1 MNGFLLIDKPSGW
14 TSRDVCN
21 KIQKILDVD
30 KVGHTGT
37 LDPFATGLLIVTIGK
52 ATKAGIYLED
62 DDKEYIATLSLGKKT
77 ITGDLTSEVIE
88 EKEVP
93 EINKEDIE
101 KVFSSFIGEGEQIPP
116 MTSAIHYQGFK
127 LYELA
132 HQGIEVERK
141 PRKIHIKSL
150 KLIDFKDNIITF
162 SCLVSKGTYIRV
174 LGEDIAK
181 RLQTIGHLSSLRR
194 TAIGHFNLDKSV
206 PLLEVKKED
215 IMNMVDILSLYLK
228 TIEVDDLLEKKI
240 KDGNKLRFGEYAQ
253 YDKIL
258 LIHKGTAL
266 AIYEKEKDD
275 LYRCLR
281 GLW

>member
-21 KIQKILDVD
+21 KIQKILHLD

-62 DDKEYIATLSLGKKT
+62 DDKEYIASLSLGKRT
-77 ITGDLTSEVIE
+77 VTGDLTSEVIE

-93 EINKEDIE
+93 AINKEDIE
-101 KVFSSFIGEGEQIPP
+101 KIFLSFIGEQEQIPP

-141 PRKIHIKSL
+141 PRKIRINSL
-150 KLIDFKDNIITF
+150 KLLDFKEKTITF
-162 SCLVSKGTYIRV
+162 SCSVSKGTYIRV

-181 RLQTIGHLSSLRR
+181 KLNTVGHLTSLRR
-194 TAIGHFNLDKSV
+194 VAIGHFDIKDSV
-206 PLLEVKKED
+206 PLLDVNEED
-215 IMNMVDILSLYLK
+215 IMNMVNILSLYLK
-228 TIEVDDLLEKKI
+228 TIEVDEVLAKKI
-240 KDGNKLRFGEYAQ
+240 KDGNKLRFSEYPD

-258 LIHKGTAL
+258 LIHQGIAL
-266 AIYEKEKDD
+266 AIYEKENDD
-275 LYRCLR
+275 LYHCLR

>member
-21 KIQKILDVD
+21 KIQKILDQD

-62 DDKEYIATLSLGKKT
+62 DDKEYIASLVLGKKT
-77 ITGDLTSEVIE
+77 LTGDLTSEVIE
-88 EKEVP
+88 EKEAP
-93 EINKEDIE
+93 EITVEDIK
-101 KVFSSFIGEGEQIPP
+101 KVFLSFLGEQEQIPP
-116 MTSAIHYQGFK
+116 MTSAIHYQGMK

-141 PRKIHIKSL
+141 ARKINIKSL
-150 KLIDFKDNIITF
+150 ELIDFKDNIMTF

-174 LGEDIAK
+174 LGENIAEK
-181 RLQTIGHLSSLRR
+181 LHTVGYLSSLKR
-194 TAIGHFNLDKSV
+194 TKIGRFDIQNSV
-206 PLLEVKKED
+206 PLLDVKEED
-215 IMNMVDILSLYLK
+215 VMNMVDVLSMYLK
-228 TIEVDDLLEKKI
+228 AIEVDELLEKKI
-240 KDGNKLRFGEYAQ
+240 KDGNKLRFREYQQ

-258 LIHKGTAL
+258 LIHKDTAL